1 MSNAHP
7 NAADVAEAEERYA
20 ALKHDVNFGAV
31 HLTDLAHEAE
41 ADYEATLA
49 TFHARQR
56 EARKAA
62 R

>member
-1 MSNAHP
+1 MP
-7 NAADVAEAEERYA
+7 NARPTAQDVAEAEERYT

-31 HLTDLAHEAE
+31 HLTDLALEAE

-49 TFHARQR
+49 TFN
-56 EARKAA
+56 ARKAA